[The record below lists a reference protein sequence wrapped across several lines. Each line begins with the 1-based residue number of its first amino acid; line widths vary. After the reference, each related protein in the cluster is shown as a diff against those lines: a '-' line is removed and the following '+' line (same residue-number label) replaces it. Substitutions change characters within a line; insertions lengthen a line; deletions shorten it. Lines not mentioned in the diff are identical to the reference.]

1 MTELIPQERI
11 EQKIFLIRGHKVM
24 LDRDLAELY
33 GVQTKY
39 LTRQVRR
46 NFSRFPEDF
55 MFVLTREEY
64 QELLRRQF
72 GALERGRYSK
82 YLPYVFTEQ
91 GVAMLSTVLNSERA
105 IQVNIAIMRAFVRL
119 KQMLASHKELAYK
132 VNELERNTTRHEAEI
147 QTIFEV
153 IRQLTEPLPPEE
165 PPERP
170 EPPKRRIGFHP
181 NP

>member
-1 MTELIPQERI
+1 MTELIPQGRI

-55 MFVLTREEY
+55 MFVRTREEY
-64 QELLRRQF
+64 QELLRCQF

-105 IQVNIAIMRAFVRL
+105 IQVNIAIMRAFVKL

-165 PPERP
+165 LPA
-170 EPPKRRIGFHP
+170 EPPKRRIGFHA
-181 NP
+181 